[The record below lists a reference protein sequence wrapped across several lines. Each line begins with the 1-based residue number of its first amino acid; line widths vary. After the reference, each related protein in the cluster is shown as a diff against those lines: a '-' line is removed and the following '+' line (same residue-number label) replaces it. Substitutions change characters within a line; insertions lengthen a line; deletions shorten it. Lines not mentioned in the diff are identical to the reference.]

1 MIGKLYVQQYL
12 YMNGVSYNM
21 QTKSSQTNYLGLNR
35 IIKFLSSISQNMTE
49 PSTKRIAWI
58 DMAKAIAIL
67 LMVIGHEASGSIY
80 TWIFSF
86 HMPLFFIL
94 SGYTARRVDTW
105 AGFRKTISKLFK
117 RIWILAAIMIILLAV
132 ENYLFYPAPI
142 ADVIKTTAMGIFWGS
157 NGARPGLNNVGVIWF
172 LFAYFWARIIFD
184 TGRLIIKD
192 DRYNGIMFAIMA
204 YTGYLISQK
213 IWLPQALDIAL
224 IATFFMWGGAI
235 LHSYQFFSNSK
246 IEFLTTLVSLAF
258 WLWCVQNGLHI
269 ELAIRSYPNFV
280 ITVIEAIAGTI
291 VICYL
296 SRGLMST
303 ALTSWLVI
311 FGRNSIILLCIHHLD
326 FYWVFWGG
334 LIHSPWHAVLLRLIV
349 DVITML
355 LVLAVKYL
363 TSKIK
368 GHG

>member
-1 MIGKLYVQQYL
+1 
-12 YMNGVSYNM
+12 M
-21 QTKSSQTNYLGLNR
+21 QTISSQSGHISQNR
-35 IIKFLSSISQNMTE
+35 INNFLNSISQSMTK

-67 LMVIGHEASGSIY
+67 LMVVGHEVGGSIY

-105 AGFRKTISKLFK
+105 YGLCKTISKLIK
-117 RIWILAAIMIILLAV
+117 RIWILAAIMIILLAI
-132 ENYLFYPAPI
+132 ENYLFYPACI
-142 ADVIKTTAMGIFWGS
+142 TDVIKVTVMGIFWGS

-184 TGRLIIKD
+184 MGRLIIKD
-192 DRYNGIMFAIMA
+192 DRYNGVMFAILA
-204 YTGYLISQK
+204 YAGYLISQK

-224 IATFFMWGGAI
+224 IAAFFMWVGTI
-235 LHSYQFFSNSK
+235 LRSYHFFSNSK
-246 IEFLTTLVSLAF
+246 TEFLTVLIALVF
-258 WLWCVQNGLHI
+258 WLWCVQSELHI
-269 ELAIRSYPNFV
+269 ELSIRSYPNFV
-280 ITVIEAIAGTI
+280 ITVVEAIAGTL

-326 FYWVFWGG
+326 FYWVFWGD
-334 LIHSPWHAVLLRLIV
+334 LIHSSWRAMLLRL
-349 DVITML
+349 VIDIFGMV
-355 LVLAVKYL
+355 LVLAIKYL
-363 TSKIK
+363 VNQIR
-368 GHG
+368 GHK